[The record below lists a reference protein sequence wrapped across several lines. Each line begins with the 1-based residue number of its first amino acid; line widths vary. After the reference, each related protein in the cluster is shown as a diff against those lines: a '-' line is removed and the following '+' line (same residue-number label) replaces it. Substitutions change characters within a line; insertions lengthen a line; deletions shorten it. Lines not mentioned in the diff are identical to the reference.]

1 MKKLLGRLALSL
13 LMLMGAANAMAQGDQ
28 QRDPRQQP
36 SQEQS
41 SPSNARSQRPENE
54 RGTRDPRG
62 GQGEGQRQG
71 RLSPEERQAL
81 RRQIDEAGHD
91 IYRPRR

>member
-13 LMLMGAANAMAQGDQ
+13 LMLMGAANTMAQGDQ

-36 SQEQS
+36 SPERN
-41 SPSNARSQRPENE
+41 SPSEARSQRPENE
-54 RGTRDPRG
+54 RGGRDPRG
-62 GQGEGQRQG
+62 VQGEGPRQG